1 MNEAKVE
8 VEKKLTQTKGK
19 AMKMPMQLWDVEV
32 RRCEAFSNEP
42 RKDWN
47 DVDETLTVAAKTF
60 AQAAEKARR
69 HTLKDFKGQFKSDDT
84 DEVVKYWATNVRIM
98 GIKDAG
104 TVVI

>member
-1 MNEAKVE
+1 MQNDSAINPN
-8 VEKKLTQTKGK
+8 KGEI
-19 AMKMPMQLWDVEV
+19 MKMPMQLWDVEV

-69 HTLKDFKGQFKSDDT
+69 HTLKDFKGQFKSDDSG
-84 DEVVKYWATNVRIM
+84 EVVRYWATNVRIV

-104 TVVI
+104 TVDVI